1 MSTKKI
7 KIKNGRIIVNS
18 DIVTGRTLV
27 LTDGKVSAISE
38 NEEPDDEYDEVI
50 DAKGMYISPGFID
63 IHVHGGGGFDFMDG
77 TVESFLGVAKTHARY
92 GTTSLVPTTLT
103 AGKEEL
109 ISTLQTYTT
118 ANEKNTNGAQFLG
131 MHIEGPYFALAQRGA
146 QDARYIRDPD
156 PVEYMEILGASN
168 DIIRWSVAPE
178 RKGAM
183 EFGRVLRDRGVLPSI
198 AHTDALYTDVVEA
211 FDNGYTLVT
220 HLYSAMT
227 GVTRKNAFRYGG
239 VVESAF
245 VIDEMDVEIIADGRH
260 LPAELLKL
268 VYKIKGPERTALI
281 TDAMRA
287 AAMPPGESILGSLHD
302 GMRVLV
308 EDGVAKLPDRTAFAG
323 SVATFDRLI
332 RTMVDLAEIP
342 LLDVITMATRT
353 PARIMGVGD
362 RKGSIEVGKDADI
375 VVFDENINVHTTLVG
390 GRIVFSKN
398 NMLIQSENS

>member
-27 LTDGKVSAISE
+27 LTDGKVSAISDS
-38 NEEPDDEYDEVI
+38 EEPDDEYDEVI
-50 DAKGMYISPGFID
+50 DARGMYISPGFID